1 MFCQLSEHSCKEK
14 QTIVKLFSRQ
24 SSQTSPHSD
33 KNRSSN
39 SGSRKEVVQTKNS
52 HEDIKGTPI
61 IAVNFAR
68 SRKRRSSIETSNVG
82 DTRTVCISHDSRTSR
97 DNVLASRMT
106 GRDISQAIFSTD
118 WRVLYE
124 ITMTLGATGIS
135 SRTLIDHLQGGH
147 LCSLITGCTTH
158 PVIGKVDK
166 ARADRGDDIPKDN
179 LPCAGP
185 ESG

>member
-1 MFCQLSEHSCKEK
+1 MFCQLSEHSCKEL
-14 QTIVKLFSRQ
+14 QTIVKLFSSQ

-33 KNRSSN
+33 QNRSSN
-39 SGSRKEVVQTKNS
+39 SGSRKEVVQTKYS
-52 HEDIKGTPI
+52 HEDVKWTPI
-61 IAVNFAR
+61 IAVNFAW
-68 SRKRRSSIETSNVG
+68 SRKRRSSIQASNVG
-82 DTRTVCISHDSRTSR
+82 DTRAVCISHDSSTAR

-106 GRDISQAIFSTD
+106 GWDISQAIFSAD

-124 ITMTLGATGIS
+124 ITMTLWATGIR

-147 LCSLITGCTTH
+147 LCSPVTGCTTH
-158 PVIGKVDK
+158 PVVGKVDK
-166 ARADRGDDIPKDN
+166 ARTDRGDDIPKDN